1 MTIKGK
7 TKAKAKTAAT
17 SGATPG
23 AQTWD
28 TAWLDRMYNNR
39 ALVPDHAMYFTR
51 WADASDDAREAH
63 ANELNI
69 PYGPTPLET
78 LDVFPA
84 QKKNS
89 PVVVFIHGGYWR
101 SLDKSQ
107 HSFLVSAFKNE
118 GGCVVMPN
126 YGLCPAVT
134 ISEITMQ
141 MVKALAWTYRNIKK
155 YGGDPS
161 RITVVG
167 HSAGGHLAT
176 MLLACQ
182 WGVYDRKLPA
192 DLVKGAMSIS
202 GLYDLEPLRHTPF
215 LADSLR
221 LTPEVASMNSPALFP
236 RAAQGP
242 LYSVVGGDESAEF
255 LRHNTLMREAWGKKA
270 VPVCESI
277 KGRNHFSVLE
287 DLSAPWERVNKLA
300 VALMLGA

>member
-1 MTIKGK
+1 M
-7 TKAKAKTAAT
+7 
-17 SGATPG
+17 
-23 AQTWD
+23 
-28 TAWLDRMYNNR
+28 
-39 ALVPDHAMYFTR
+39 
-51 WADASDDAREAH
+51 
-63 ANELNI
+63 
-69 PYGPTPLET
+69 ET
-78 LDVFPA
+78 LDVFPSA
-84 QKKNS
+84 RKNA

-126 YGLCPAVT
+126 YDLCPAVT
-134 ISEITMQ
+134 ISDITMQ

-155 YGGDPS
+155 FGGDPN

-176 MLLACQ
+176 MLLACH
-182 WGVYDRKLPA
+182 WAVYDRKLPA

-221 LTPEVASMNSPALFP
+221 LTPDVARMNSPALFARP
-236 RAAQGP
+236 AQGQ

-255 LRHNTLMREAWGKKA
+255 LRHNTLMRQAWGKKT

-300 VALMLGA
+300 VSLMLSA